1 MYRMAMM
8 TMSAPPSLTSRLDMN
23 KCMRM
28 CLVHDVAESLVGDIT
43 PVDGISK
50 LEKNQRETAVT
61 HYFAKKLLGNV
72 PGTSGEDL
80 AAIWQEYEDH
90 KTPESKFVADLDK
103 VELLLQ
109 MVEYEVRGEGK
120 LNLSEFT
127 YVATKVILPETK
139 AWVEEILKERKDFW
153 TGKGLVPEAEK
164 TLATEVRAKQDEYY
178 AEDT

>member
-23 KCMRM
+23 KCIRM
-28 CLVHDVAESLVGDIT
+28 CLIHDVAESLVGDIT

-50 LEKNQRETAVT
+50 PEKNQRETAVT
-61 HYFAKKLLGNV
+61 NYFAKTLLGNV
-72 PGTSGEDL
+72 PGTSGEEL

-90 KTPESKFVADLDK
+90 KTAESQFVADLDK

-120 LNLSEFT
+120 LDLGELT
-127 YVATKVILPETK
+127 YVAAKVKLPEIK
-139 AWVEEILKERKDFW
+139 AWVEDILKERKEFW
-153 TGKGLVPEAEK
+153 SGKGLVPEAENN
-164 TLATEVRAKQDEYY
+164 LSAEIQAKQDEYY